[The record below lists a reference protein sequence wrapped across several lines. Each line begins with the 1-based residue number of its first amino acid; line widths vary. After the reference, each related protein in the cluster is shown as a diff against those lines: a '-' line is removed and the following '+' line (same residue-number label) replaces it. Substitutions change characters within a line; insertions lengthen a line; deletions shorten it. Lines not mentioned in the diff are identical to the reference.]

1 MVHLMVHLV
10 EEAKLGGPVHYRWM
24 YPIERYLGH
33 LKSYVRNKAQP
44 EGSIAQGYLMEKI
57 LTFCSRYLENIETR
71 WNRPRRVDD
80 EPTHEESNPWL
91 DTLFPKVGKPLGVSS
106 YFTLTA
112 TEKLQAHRHVLTNCS
127 IVDNYLQEFRNIV
140 QK

>member
-1 MVHLMVHLV
+1 M
-10 EEAKLGGPVHYRWM
+10 EE
-24 YPIERYLGH
+24 
-33 LKSYVRNKAQP
+33 
-44 EGSIAQGYLMEKI
+44 I

-91 DTLFPKVGKPLGVSS
+91 DTLFPQVGKPLGVSS

-112 TEKLQAHRHVLTNCS
+112 IEKLQAHRHVLTNCS
-127 IVDNYLQEFRNIV
+127 IVDKYLQ
-140 QK
+140 